1 MMITM
6 NQITK
11 EIFISTIDSLQ
22 AQVSRDINA
31 SNAISQ
37 VFDTDAV
44 YDNSLLVKAVI
55 KLLQIHFPKDDKGF
69 CEIEHY
75 CFDMNFGKI
84 QGEELV
90 TAEDLWDRLTEIKI
104 SWKNIER
111 YDADKLSPKKYIHDE
126 VGQWP
131 TDVIKTFKP
140 LFGKDKLFLKESMT
154 STHPLIDDNPKIET
168 LLEFVEN
175 KLKEVRILRDTSDE
189 YKDGAKRH
197 SLHGEFNAYCEVLK
211 KLKEDGV

>member
-6 NQITK
+6 NQLTK

-22 AQVSRDINA
+22 AQVSRDIDA

-55 KLLQIHFPKDDKGF
+55 KLLQVHFPKDDKGF

-90 TAEDLWDRLTEIKI
+90 TAEDLWDRLNSVDILK
-104 SWKNIER
+104 
-111 YDADKLSPKKYIHDE
+111 
-126 VGQWP
+126 
-131 TDVIKTFKP
+131 VIKKEIFNNQPVSRQSDLLLKGILGTFGLDP
-140 LFGKDKLFLKESMT
+140 VP
-154 STHPLIDDNPKIET
+154 STHPLIDDN
-168 LLEFVEN
+168 LN
-175 KLKEVRILRDTSDE
+175 Q
-189 YKDGAKRH
+189 
-197 SLHGEFNAYCEVLK
+197 
-211 KLKEDGV
+211 DGV

>member
-90 TAEDLWDRLTEIKI
+90 TSEDLWDRLNAEKVY
-104 SWKNIER
+104 WHNQFEC
-111 YDADKLSPKKYIHDE
+111 
-126 VGQWP
+126 
-131 TDVIKTFKP
+131 
-140 LFGKDKLFLKESMT
+140 MT
-154 STHPLIDDNPKIET
+154 STHPLIDDN
-168 LLEFVEN
+168 LN
-175 KLKEVRILRDTSDE
+175 Q
-189 YKDGAKRH
+189 
-197 SLHGEFNAYCEVLK
+197 
-211 KLKEDGV
+211 DGV